1 MWIFKLQHTGINALQ
16 FRLYNNAVW
25 DRKNIQQNVIYFS
38 LTGMANDE
46 FSSFLL
52 LFFSLLK
59 TLLHI

>member
-1 MWIFKLQHTGINALQ
+1 MQYETE
-16 FRLYNNAVW
+16 
-25 DRKNIQQNVIYFS
+25 KNIQQNVIYFS